1 VSALPA
7 KIFDLLYGQPGTGK
21 SENVARLAE
30 RIYRETGK
38 TTRIVIGDG
47 SALTYEHLREL
58 GVAQLCFYGGM
69 PYPFTTIERLCRGW
83 WPGPDGV
90 LVRPDTDGN
99 TLANVGLY
107 VFEGV
112 SVISRYLLNGC
123 ADKNSEGAKL
133 AQDAAIRFVEGTVD
147 PRTGKVIDGPGTTY
161 SGNSPAHFGFTQSK
175 IVEFIGD
182 SQSLSCHVLWTAHE
196 TTNNPDADALNKGE
210 LLAGPE
216 AVGKAL
222 TASLQKAFNNTL
234 HCCTVGKR
242 GKQQDGFTGRAAD
255 ELDLEYRLYTRDHF
269 APSGNALI
277 RYKGC
282 TRNGDAQTP
291 QYLTSTEPGLTLPAF
306 YDMLADVRKARR
318 SSLTSAVV
326 TGPEEAPT
334 RSQSAT

>member
-1 VSALPA
+1 MSALPA

-38 TTRIVIGDG
+38 GTRIVIGDG

-58 GVAQLCFYGGM
+58 GVAQLCFYGAL

-83 WPGPDGV
+83 WPNAEGV
-90 LVRPDTDGN
+90 LVAPGQPGN
-99 TLANVGLY
+99 DLSTVGFY

-112 SVISRYLLNGC
+112 SVIAKHLLNAC
-123 ADKNSEGAKL
+123 ADKGSEGVKL
-133 AQDAAIRFVEGTVD
+133 AQDAAIRFVEGTID
-147 PRTGKVIDGPGTTY
+147 PRTGKVVDGPGTTFT
-161 SGNSPAHFGFTQSK
+161 GNSPAHYAFVQNK

-182 SQSLSCHVLWTAHE
+182 SNNSLPCHVLWTAHE

-210 LLAGPE
+210 LIAGPE
-216 AVGKAL
+216 VVGKAL
-222 TASLQKAFNNTL
+222 TVSLQKSFNNTM
-234 HCCTVGKR
+234 HCCTVSKR
-242 GKQQDGFTGRAAD
+242 AKQQDTFTGRATD

-318 SSLTSAVV
+318 GTLTHAVV
-326 TGPEEAPT
+326 APSEEAGT
-334 RSQSAT
+334 RS